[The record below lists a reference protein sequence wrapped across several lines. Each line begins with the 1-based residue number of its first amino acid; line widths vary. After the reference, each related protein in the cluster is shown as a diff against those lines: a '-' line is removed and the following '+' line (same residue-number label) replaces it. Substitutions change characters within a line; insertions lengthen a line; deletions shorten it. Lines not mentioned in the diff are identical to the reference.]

1 LNKVAILQSC
11 YLPWRGYFDLI
22 RQADVFVFLDS
33 VQYTRRDWRNRNK
46 IITPAGLHWLSVPV
60 HGSRDLFIN
69 QVQIDNSIPWQKK
82 HYNTLCQYYKR
93 SSCFAD
99 FHPWLKEVY
108 LDSRWTM
115 LSELNQFLICRIS
128 DFLGI
133 QTRFVPDTQFTVTPD
148 KNQRLVEIVQEL
160 GGRVYLTGPNALGY
174 LDIELFHARGIEVEV
189 MHYPQYPSYQQF
201 WGMSE
206 PKVSIIDLL
215 LHKGKD
221 SLNYITGATI

>member
-1 LNKVAILQSC
+1 LNKVAILQSN

-60 HGSRDLFIN
+60 HGSRGLCVN

-82 HYNTLCQYYKR
+82 HYHTLCQYYKR
-93 SSCFAD
+93 SDCFTEL
-99 FHPWLKEVY
+99 HPWLREVY
-108 LDSRWTM
+108 LGSRWTM
-115 LSELNQFLICRIS
+115 LSELNKYLICWIS
-128 DFLGI
+128 DYLGI
-133 QTRFVPDTQFTVTPD
+133 QTQFVPDTQFVVTPD
-148 KNQRLVEIVQEL
+148 KNQRLADIVQEL
-160 GGRVYLTGPNALGY
+160 GGTVYLTGPSALAY
-174 LDIELFHARGIEVEV
+174 LDIELFHSRGIGVEV
-189 MHYPQYPSYQQF
+189 MHYSQYPTYQQF
-201 WGMSE
+201 WGITE

-221 SLNYITGATI
+221 SLPYIAGTTI